1 MRSAFFIERKGISQY
16 GMEECREDKIII
28 RRREIIMR
36 RKGLLLAM
44 TAVMAVCMTACGK
57 GEGTSGEAGKKTEAA
72 KEDEIGTVI
81 VGIDGTY
88 PPFNYMG
95 DDGEPTG
102 FEIEMI
108 QEISKR
114 AGLDIKLQT
123 VPWDGVFGQLD
134 AGKIDTY
141 ACCIFPN
148 EERQEKY
155 LFSREYIYD
164 ENRFIVREGDGG
176 LYKTYKD
183 LEGHKIGVAGG
194 GNSILAV
201 EKLQER
207 ENLNFEIVAYNNEN
221 YVNDLALGRLDII
234 YKSPVSAMVES
245 KSLGV
250 GFEVAECPTVEE
262 ASCALPWR
270 KDDARSEKIC
280 EMFSK
285 ATQEMIDD
293 GTMKELCD
301 KWLEVDVTAY
311 DPLLQ

>member
-1 MRSAFFIERKGISQY
+1 M
-16 GMEECREDKIII
+16 
-28 RRREIIMR
+28 MR
-36 RKGLLLAM
+36 RKGVLLALASL
-44 TAVMAVCMTACGK
+44 TAVCMTACGK
-57 GEGTSGEAGKKTEAA
+57 GESASAETEKNIEKNTEAV

-88 PPFNYMG
+88 PPFNYMS

-108 QEISKR
+108 QEIGKR
-114 AGLDIKLQT
+114 ADLDIKLQT

-134 AGKIDTY
+134 TGKIDTY

-164 ENRFIVREGDGG
+164 ENRFIVRGGDGS

-207 ENLNFEIVAYNNEN
+207 EGLDLEIVAYNNEN

-245 KSLGV
+245 KTLGV
-250 GFEVAECPTVEE
+250 EFEVAECPTVEE

-270 KDDARSEKIC
+270 KDDPRSEKIC

-301 KWLEVDVTAY
+301 KWLEIDVTAY
-311 DPLLQ
+311 NPLLQ

>member
-1 MRSAFFIERKGISQY
+1 M
-16 GMEECREDKIII
+16 
-28 RRREIIMR
+28 RRR
-36 RKGLLLAM
+36 GLLLAM
-44 TAVMAVCMTACGK
+44 AALTAVCMTACGK
-57 GEGTSGEAGKKTEAA
+57 GETSSTETEKNVEKSTEAV

-108 QEISKR
+108 QEIGKR
-114 AGLDIKLQT
+114 ADLDIKLQT

-134 AGKIDTY
+134 TGKIDTY

-164 ENRFIVREGDGG
+164 ENRFIVRAGDES

-207 ENLNFEIVAYNNEN
+207 EGLNFEIVAYNNEN

-245 KSLGV
+245 KTLGV
-250 GFEVAECPTVEE
+250 EFEVAECPTVEE

-270 KDDARSEKIC
+270 KDDPRSEKIC
-280 EMFSK
+280 ELFSK

-301 KWLEVDVTAY
+301 KWLEIDVTAY